1 MTTYVF
7 LGSAADVL
15 LVVVKLL
22 VGGLVIGVVLAGLRR
37 WLFGPPR
44 PRHRTDVRLSDATY
58 AKGRAEVVWSDSHS
72 PDLSRAT
79 TSDLLGS
86 VERAR
91 R

>member
-7 LGSAADVL
+7 LWSAADVL

-22 VGGLVIGVVLAGLRR
+22 VGGLVIGVALARLRR

-44 PRHRTDVRLSDATY
+44 PHRTDVRRSDATY

-72 PDLSRAT
+72 PDLSRVT